1 MHLDWYDRQI
11 LTFVL
16 GWAPNSEPSDEEAFL
31 QFGID
36 ARRVMRRFD
45 AVVDVFTSSQVPLE
59 DPDLNLVSGG
69 RISLHRAQRRIRGG
83 RTSGPA
89 PVETGLLPRSSMNRW
104 PQTSSNSSPARSAHL
119 SSANR
124 APATT

>member
-45 AVVDVFTSSQVPLE
+45 AIVDVFTSSQVPLE
-59 DPDLNLVSGG
+59 EPDLNLV
-69 RISLHRAQRRIRGG
+69 RRAAGFR
-83 RTSGPA
+83 S
-89 PVETGLLPRSSMNRW
+89 TGLLLIATEYGSGPIYRGPEAVWVGKLRVV
-104 PQTSSNSSPARSAHL
+104 A
-119 SSANR
+119 ANE
-124 APATT
+124 

>member
-45 AVVDVFTSSQVPLE
+45 AIVDVFTSSQVPLE
-59 DPDLNLVSGG
+59 EPDLNLVRRAAGFRSTGLLLIATEYGSGPT
-69 RISLHRAQRRIRGG
+69 AQRRVRCSNDHPD
-83 RTSGPA
+83 RTIANGAQTASGP
-89 PVETGLLPRSSMNRW
+89 L
-104 PQTSSNSSPARSAHL
+104 
-119 SSANR
+119 
-124 APATT
+124 